1 MAHRTA
7 AVFALGLAACS
18 LGGDVSQDGEYVF
31 LPGSHVVD
39 TVAYPLEHLMVIEDD
54 GDTGRAY
61 VYLFSG
67 QLGRA
72 GLGLP
77 DVRRLAAQSQGFQM
91 AFETPRA
98 RYADAP
104 VPSRG
109 LPLTLRMGDQSF
121 ELSRLDDDGLTQSG
135 ARRWLSSTDS
145 GDFEVRAYFGVL
157 SHHAPLT
164 ELAIE
169 LPDDELSFEPELTP
183 SMPAA
188 TVADE
193 TLHVAFLGDDRIE
206 PEPLHADNL
215 VVDLWQAIT
224 PADAAGGSA
233 DDDAGVA
240 PAVETEAIVRLTV
253 PTGGEYTAGAPLVTD
268 AAGKGCWS
276 AERPLAVRVD
286 QVFRRYL
293 PRGKG
298 DLAVIHH
305 RFDGTT
311 LAAAQW
317 TPLLAEPDQA
327 RYCEGFE

>member
-1 MAHRTA
+1 MIGHRTA
-7 AVFALGLAACS
+7 AAFALGLAACS
-18 LGGDVSQDGEYVF
+18 LGGDVSQDGEYAF

-39 TVAYPLEHLMVIEDD
+39 TAAYPLEHLLVIEDD

-77 DVRRLAAQSQGFQM
+77 DVRRLAVQSQGFQM

-104 VPSRG
+104 VASRG

-121 ELSRLDDDGLTQSG
+121 ELARLDDDGLTQSG

-145 GDFEVRAYFGVL
+145 GDYEVRAYFGVL
-157 SHHAPLT
+157 SHRAPLT
-164 ELAIE
+164 ELVIDQE
-169 LPDDELSFEPELTP
+169 DGELSFTPELTP
-183 SMPAA
+183 SMPDA

-193 TLHVAFLGDDRIE
+193 ALHVAFLGNDRLE
-206 PEPLHADNL
+206 RDPLHADYL

-224 PADAAGGSA
+224 PAPAAGAG

-240 PAVETEAIVRLTV
+240 PAAETEAIVRLTV
-253 PTGGEYTAGAPLVTD
+253 PTEGEYAASAPLVTD

-276 AERPLAVRVD
+276 SEQALAVRID

-293 PRGKG
+293 PRPRG

-311 LAAAQW
+311 LEATLW
-317 TPLLAEPDQA
+317 SPLLAEPKQA
-327 RYCEGFE
+327 SYCEGYE